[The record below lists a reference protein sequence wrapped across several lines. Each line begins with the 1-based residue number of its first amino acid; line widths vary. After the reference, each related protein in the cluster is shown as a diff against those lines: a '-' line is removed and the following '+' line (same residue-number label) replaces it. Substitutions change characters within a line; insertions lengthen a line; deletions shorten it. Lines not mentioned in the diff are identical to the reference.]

1 VPRSPRFEGDALVLG
16 LAKFN
21 HFFSMLPVLHMEPDS
36 SHDSASNARATP
48 EPTRSGAARSRVF
61 QEPLTKYYELTEAAA
76 NDPEYCRFEVLRP
89 PAGRTPLATLDILQ
103 EYYVEFSII
112 PVIGD
117 RIPLGLHI
125 SGIGDLKMG
134 AATGCDS

>member
-1 VPRSPRFEGDALVLG
+1 
-16 LAKFN
+16 
-21 HFFSMLPVLHMEPDS
+21 
-36 SHDSASNARATP
+36 
-48 EPTRSGAARSRVF
+48 VF

-76 NDPEYCRFEVLRP
+76 NDLEYYRFEVLRP
-89 PAGRTPLATLDILQ
+89 PAGRTPLATWDILHDHFGK
-103 EYYVEFSII
+103 FSII

-134 AATGCDS
+134 AATGCDILNKGVQRSKGPPTATGSFPRADPRAVN